1 MLTNM
6 TAKITTTEHDQAA
19 HAAPDSGHAL
29 SSRVLQGLRADEF
42 CIAYQGIYRVDTG
55 ELQKMEALIR
65 WRHPEYGVLLPG
77 AFCETFKNADVIL
90 AVTRYVLDAVA
101 RDIAAWLARGGARYP
116 VAVNVPPSVAA
127 IPGFADSVE
136 AVCDAHGISAD
147 CIEIELSESEDLT
160 RFPSMP
166 AIVRTFRDKGVNIA
180 MDDFGTGYACLAVLG
195 PIEFG
200 TVKIAKEL
208 LADTPRC
215 KNACRVFSSVLAL
228 LERLNVSVV
237 VEGVETPAQA
247 QWLAQWPNVLA
258 QGFFLARPAFG
269 IDKVPGA
276 QINTMRRAAQKRTH
290 DAHCGHHAIRL
301 ANAA

>member
-1 MLTNM
+1 MRMNM
-6 TAKITTTEHDQAA
+6 TATITKTKHANAA
-19 HAAPDSGHAL
+19 STSGHAL
-29 SSRVLQGLRADEF
+29 SRRVLEGLRADEF

-55 ELQKMEALIR
+55 ELAKMEALIR

-77 AFCETFKNADVIL
+77 SFCETFKDADVI
-90 AVTRYVLDAVA
+90 AEVTRYVLDAVS
-101 RDIAAWLARGGARYP
+101 RDISAWLANGGARYP
-116 VAVNVPPSVAA
+116 VAVNVPPSIAA
-127 IPGFADSVE
+127 MPGFADSVE
-136 AVCDAHGISAD
+136 AVCEAHGITPD
-147 CIEIELSESEDLT
+147 CIEIELSESEDLM
-160 RFPSMP
+160 RFPSLP
-166 AIVRTFRDKGVNIA
+166 ALVQTLRYKGVNIA
-180 MDDFGTGYACLAVLG
+180 MDDFGTGYACLAALG

-215 KNACRVFSSVLAL
+215 VNACMVFSSVLAL
-228 LERLNVSVV
+228 LERLKVSVV

-276 QINTMRRAAQKRTH
+276 RIRKVRRASAHRTRQ
-290 DAHCGHHAIRL
+290 GMRL
-301 ANAA
+301 ADAA

>member
-1 MLTNM
+1 MNM
-6 TAKITTTEHDQAA
+6 TATITTTEHKQAA
-19 HAAPDSGHAL
+19 LKSGHAL
-29 SSRVLQGLRADEF
+29 SRRVLEGLRANEF
-42 CIAYQGIYRVDTG
+42 FIAYQGIYRVDNG
-55 ELQKMEALIR
+55 ELAKMEALIR

-77 AFCETFKNADVIL
+77 AFCETFKDADVIL
-90 AVTRYVLDAVA
+90 AVTRYVLDAVS
-101 RDIAAWLARGGARYP
+101 RDVAAWRAKGGAHYS

-127 IPGFADSVE
+127 MPAFADSVQ

-147 CIEIELSESEDLT
+147 CIEIELSESEDLM
-160 RFPSMP
+160 RFPSLP
-166 AIVRTFRDKGVNIA
+166 ALVRKLRDKGVNIA
-180 MDDFGTGYACLAVLG
+180 MDDFGTGYACLAALG

-215 KNACRVFSSVLAL
+215 QNACSVFSSVLAL
-228 LERLNVSVV
+228 LERLKVSVV
-237 VEGVETPAQA
+237 VEGVETAAQA

-276 QINTMRRAAQKRTH
+276 RIDSKRRASLRGQRE
-290 DAHCGHHAIRL
+290 HHAVRL